1 MRYRIQAI
9 LFVLVAFMLGCNEY
23 MIVGVLPSIYQDLKI
38 PLSLL
43 GLLVTLFAMVYSIC
57 TPIIS
62 IVCNRFKRH
71 NVLFILLTIFL
82 LANTWTALAPNFI
95 SILLSRILSGSTAG
109 AIISITIIM
118 ASFIAPPAKRASL
131 ISWVFAG
138 FSIANVAGV
147 PIGNKIAELGSWRNS
162 FWMVTILTIFI
173 FAALIVYAPRDTPQL
188 NIKNDT
194 SKKSHQGG
202 AAFIKDKRTILT
214 CLFIVFVCAAQ
225 FSYYTYI
232 TKILTESMGF
242 KTELLSPLL
251 FILGFVSIIGNKI
264 GGYIA
269 GRGNMKDIPWLYL
282 FMTIA
287 LVVTGFTMQL
297 RIFAFILIA
306 LICIVNCSYGS
317 SVTVFL
323 LDIASHSYPQALDL
337 ASSLNPVFSNVGIA
351 VGSLVAAQ
359 AINFISIAQIV
370 FISAIFAFIAFI
382 LAMTIKYLIR

>member
-194 SKKSHQGG
+194 SKNP
-202 AAFIKDKRTILT
+202 
-214 CLFIVFVCAAQ
+214 
-225 FSYYTYI
+225 
-232 TKILTESMGF
+232 TKVEQ
-242 KTELLSPLL
+242 LSL
-251 FILGFVSIIGNKI
+251 KI
-264 GGYIA
+264 
-269 GRGNMKDIPWLYL
+269 
-282 FMTIA
+282 
-287 LVVTGFTMQL
+287 
-297 RIFAFILIA
+297 
-306 LICIVNCSYGS
+306 
-317 SVTVFL
+317 
-323 LDIASHSYPQALDL
+323 
-337 ASSLNPVFSNVGIA
+337 NVP
-351 VGSLVAAQ
+351 S
-359 AINFISIAQIV
+359 
-370 FISAIFAFIAFI
+370 
-382 LAMTIKYLIR
+382 